1 MAKAYDHYNRPEPAV
16 IYLSKPG
23 RHLYCALNGVEY
35 STVNVSKKTNNTTE
49 LTCDVHRIIDGEL
62 SNGYDHIAQLMELYC
77 DGIWYKIAEQPSVD
91 FDGTDEIMHVTAQSY
106 EIGLMQYDLVNFDVN
121 TGSTW
126 SYEMV
131 YREEHNNDQYYQV
144 KFCDKENED
153 LSLLHLILRHAEV
166 PGWTIGYIDDITPNP
181 NYPTLYLKDE
191 VYLFS
196 IETQN
201 VYTTLTQDVAKAF
214 SCIFDFDTVDLKIN
228 AYRVESLG
236 KDTNVYLGFRNL
248 QNNITI
254 SGVDELYTVFTV
266 TGADDMR
273 IDYVN
278 FGYTTLEDI
287 SYFLTTQ
294 FLPQELIDKYKAWLA
309 YREEQRPIYIEL
321 SKKYNTDIKKL
332 SEIQNR
338 VPVDGVNNDWQHMEV
353 EELKT
358 AYDDYTAIITGLEN
372 LYVDDEG
379 NFDLDALKESSDW
392 PLYESI
398 MNYVLPQIV
407 ASLQEKEDPDT
418 ITNYGSGNILS
429 NASPAIMDSS
439 WSVLDSTA
447 ENKCI
452 DITDA
457 PAWGITRGLYS
468 KTTNASESFGFEQR
482 QITVTKGTT
491 YVLSAYVKST
501 TNSVSL
507 MWGTPGEARQSQSF
521 NVAPNVWTRV
531 YIAFSAATAVA
542 EIAYSASG
550 GAGSELT
557 VCGMQLEMGMQ
568 PSSFGYFSLQEET
581 LFSFETDWKLYGIV
595 ELKAKLNSY
604 NDVIRTLEKNGYS
617 SPNNDLIDVEED
629 YQNQMYQQY
638 LDYKQ
643 LAADCQAAL
652 EERQAEYDAIKAEL
666 DEVQEQR
673 NTIAAN
679 VEKDKFG
686 EVQDVYEGFTKD
698 ELFRLGCLYK
708 QTNYQNDNI
717 VTTDLDTLS
726 DEVDIQLKLYNDA
739 VEQLYAESHPQ
750 YNYTNTAEN
759 LYALPEFKAFHE
771 DLDVNN
777 FIRVAIRDDYCVKLR
792 AIQIDFNPCTYGS
805 DIQITFSNMTQYKS
819 KRNDF
824 VALLDNAIKS
834 TKRQVVGG
842 ANEQITTYSI
852 TPEVISQLLRSSQFK
867 NFINNS
873 TGGIVG
879 TGSGS
884 IITGGDGSGTITAEA
899 VIAALVQADKGQFGE
914 LTADTAFITYLS
926 STLITTE
933 KIVAGIVE
941 ADQAQIDELYAR
953 IITASQIDVD
963 VANIKNLLAGTI
975 GGDDAFFIN
984 LTADNAIID
993 SALIQEAII
1002 GKLSVADLIAH
1013 DATLEE
1019 ITLIT
1024 QNGKKSISFK
1034 GATQQFYDAN
1044 DNVRVQIGQD
1054 GNGDF
1059 NFVVFGANGSAALF
1073 DSNGIT
1079 KDGIPDN
1086 TIVNNM
1092 ITDNTIGKEKMG
1104 FHIVD
1109 TDENGNVDI
1118 SHIVMDGE
1126 QFSVKYVQFVN
1137 ETQENID
1144 DLKGQMVY
1152 VQVVGEQA
1160 FIESNGVITPD
1171 EITLTAVTKN
1181 DTSIGKWYIDD
1192 VENTSFVSPD
1202 KTMFTIP
1209 SSYMEDKKSITVK
1222 VESADGK
1229 AYDVISVYRLVDG
1242 SATITPVISSSMGTD
1257 FADDTLIAS
1266 TTLTCTVYRGSE
1278 IIEPNS
1284 YVWEQKIDD
1293 NESWAQIGS
1302 QATLAILLSAF
1313 TDICSIRC
1321 KVDV

>member
-1 MAKAYDHYNRPEPAV
+1 MARAYDHYGRPEPAV
-16 IYLSKPG
+16 IYLAKPG
-23 RHLYCALNGVEY
+23 RNLYCALNGVEY

-49 LTCDVHRIIDGEL
+49 LTFDVHRYIDDEL

-91 FDGTDEIMHVTAQSY
+91 FDGTDEVMHVTAQSY
-106 EIGLMQYDLVNFDVN
+106 DVGLIQYDLVNFDVN
-121 TGSTW
+121 TGSDW

-131 YREEHNNDQYYQV
+131 YRAEHNNDKYYQV

-153 LSLLHLILRHAEV
+153 LSLLHLMLKHADV
-166 PGWTIGYIDDITPNP
+166 PGWTVGYVDDITPNP

-196 IETQN
+196 IETQS

-214 SCIFDFDTVDLKIN
+214 SCIFDFDTVNLKIN

-236 KDTNVYLGFRNL
+236 KDTNIYLGFRNL

-266 TGADDMR
+266 TGKDDMR

-278 FGYTTLEDI
+278 FGYTIIEDI

-321 SKKYNTDIKKL
+321 SKKYNTDLTKL

-353 EELKT
+353 EDLKT

-392 PLYESI
+392 SLYESI

-418 ITNYGSGNILS
+418 ITNYGTGNILD
-429 NASPAIMDSS
+429 NASPAIMGSS
-439 WSVLDSTA
+439 WDVLDSTA

-468 KTTNASESFGFEQR
+468 KATNTSSSFGFEQR

-507 MWGTPGEARQSQSF
+507 LWGTPGEDRKSQNF
-521 NVAPNVWTRV
+521 NVVSNVWTRV
-531 YIAFSAATAVA
+531 YIAFAAATGVA

-557 VCGMQLEMGMQ
+557 ICGMQLEMGTQ
-568 PSSFGYFSLQEET
+568 PSTFGYFSLTEEN
-581 LFSFETDWKLYGIV
+581 LLSFETDWKLYGIV

-604 NDVIRTLEKNGYS
+604 NDCIKTLEKNGYS
-617 SPNNDLIDVEED
+617 TPNNDLIDVEED

-643 LAADCQAAL
+643 LAEDCQAAL
-652 EERQAEYDAIKAEL
+652 TERQAEYDAIKAEL
-666 DEVQEQR
+666 DAVQEQR

-686 EVQDVYEGFTKD
+686 DVQDVYEGFTKD
-698 ELFRLGCLYK
+698 ELFRLACLYK
-708 QTNYQNDNI
+708 QTDYQNENI
-717 VTTDLDTLS
+717 LTTDLDTLS

-739 VEQLYAESHPQ
+739 VEELYAESHPQ

-759 LYALPEFKAFHE
+759 LYALPEFKAFHN

-777 FIRVAIRDDYCVKLR
+777 FVRVAIRDDYCVKLR
-792 AIQIDFNPCTYGS
+792 VIQIDFNPCTFGA

-824 VALLDNAIKS
+824 IALLDNAIKS

-852 TPEVISQLLRSSQFK
+852 TPEVISQILRSSQFK
-867 NFINNS
+867 NYMNNF

-884 IITGGDGSGTITAEA
+884 IITGGGGGTITADT
-899 VIAALVQADKGQFGE
+899 VIAALVQADEGQFGE

-926 STLITTE
+926 STLISAE
-933 KIVAGIVE
+933 KIVTSLLQADE
-941 ADQAQIDELYAR
+941 AEIGELSAK
-953 IITASQIDVD
+953 IINASELNAD
-963 VANIKNLLAGTI
+963 VANIKNLLAGVAGVGDLETI
-975 GGDDAFFIN
+975 H
-984 LTADNAIID
+984 LTADNVTISDAVIKN
-993 SALIQEAII
+993 LIASKI
-1002 GKLSVADLIAH
+1002 SVADL
-1013 DATLEE
+1013 DTYSATAEE
-1019 ITLIT
+1019 ITLIS
-1024 QNGKKSISFK
+1024 QNGNKSISFK
-1034 GATQQFYDAN
+1034 GSTQQFYDA
-1044 DNVRVQIGQD
+1044 DGHVRVQIGQD

-1059 NFVVFGANGSAALF
+1059 NFVVIGEDGSTALF
-1073 DSNGIT
+1073 DSTGI
-1079 KDGIPDN
+1079 KQAGIPDS
-1086 TIVNNM
+1086 TIVNDM
-1092 ITDNTIGKEKMG
+1092 ISDNTIGKEKMG
-1104 FHIVD
+1104 FQIVD
-1109 TDENGNVDI
+1109 TDENGNIDI
-1118 SHIVMDGE
+1118 VNVVMDGE
-1126 QFSVKYVQFVN
+1126 QFGVKYNQFVT
-1137 ETQENID
+1137 ETQEDISS
-1144 DLKGQMVY
+1144 LKGQMVY
-1152 VQVVGEQA
+1152 VQLIGDQA
-1160 FIESNGVITPD
+1160 FIDSNGVITPD
-1171 EITLTAVTKN
+1171 TITLTAVTKN
-1181 DTSIGKWYIDD
+1181 DTTIGKWYIND
-1192 VENTSFVSPD
+1192 VENTTFVSND
-1202 KTMFTIP
+1202 KTRFTIP
-1209 SSYMEDKKSITVK
+1209 SSYMADKKSITVK
-1222 VESADGK
+1222 AESTDGK

-1257 FADDTLIAS
+1257 FSDDTLITS

-1278 IIEPNS
+1278 VIEPNS

-1293 NESWAQIGS
+1293 SESWAQIGT

-1313 TDICSIRC
+1313 TDICSVRC